1 MKKFNTD
8 EFIEELDEFWDDLQ
22 NGKFE
27 ILKNYNQQKE
37 SLNKTL
43 EHSVEKI
50 PDKRF
55 ILFLDFDGVIC
66 TLRHS
71 YAVGDRG
78 SLGCLDP
85 VALDFLNRICREN
98 KIWVIISSTWRIGK
112 NIAFFES
119 LFKGTGHFDLV
130 KSLYYPDYSI
140 PRFSGI
146 RGLEIEDWLQRNK
159 EIVSDYLIIDDDC
172 DFLEHQK
179 PKHIQVD
186 PINGLL
192 FQNYRDIIK
201 TLEKNEEIQN
211 EFE

>member
-1 MKKFNTD
+1 M
-8 EFIEELDEFWDDLQ
+8 
-22 NGKFE
+22 
-27 ILKNYNQQKE
+27 
-37 SLNKTL
+37 
-43 EHSVEKI
+43 EKI

-78 SLGCLDP
+78 LLGCLDP
-85 VALDFLNRICREN
+85 VSLDFLNRICREN

-112 NIAFFES
+112 NIMFFES

-140 PRFSGI
+140 PSFSGI

-172 DFLEHQK
+172 DFLDHQK

-192 FQNYRDIIK
+192 FQNYHDIIK
-201 TLEKNEEIQN
+201 TLESEDI
-211 EFE
+211 